1 MGEKDK
7 KRKKE
12 KKREEK
18 REKGKKEGGK
28 REEKKG
34 IILKKGKYPYFILLF
49 NMTANKVRKNREEL
63 KKKKK
68 TYFSG

>member
-34 IILKKGKYPYFILLF
+34 IILKKGKYPYFILFF
-49 NMTANKVRKNREEL
+49 NTTANKVRKKR
-63 KKKKK
+63 
-68 TYFSG
+68 GRI